1 MDREMFHFS
10 FIFLIYLFIFNVW
23 NIQSDSLLS
32 YFKQAS
38 SRLYADLLS
47 VGERS
52 FWRPSRFRRRT
63 RASISTDGLL
73 IIYLVLLTGD
83 MKWVPNLHQC
93 RRRKARSSSL
103 SSRNFG
109 GNCISGLLLVSS
121 MSVSFLLLFL
131 TLGFLLVSFVASVS
145 ACDVLAVRQTL
156 RPANEPFPLLSLWLH
171 LLSDL
176 NGFFPH
182 FFLQLS
188 PEGAACS
195 VSTKLK
201 LS

>member
-1 MDREMFHFS
+1 MFETFRVIHC
-10 FIFLIYLFIFNVW
+10 
-23 NIQSDSLLS
+23 

-38 SRLYADLLS
+38 SRLHADLLS

-121 MSVSFLLLFL
+121 MSVFFLLLFLFL
-131 TLGFLLVSFVASVS
+131 TLGFLLVSFSQS
-145 ACDVLAVRQTL
+145 S
-156 RPANEPFPLLSLWLH
+156 PLFQPVMSW
-171 LLSDL
+171 LSDRL
-176 NGFFPH
+176 FALLMSRSLCCHYDFTSS
-182 FFLQLS
+182 Q
-188 PEGAACS
+188 
-195 VSTKLK
+195 T
-201 LS
+201 